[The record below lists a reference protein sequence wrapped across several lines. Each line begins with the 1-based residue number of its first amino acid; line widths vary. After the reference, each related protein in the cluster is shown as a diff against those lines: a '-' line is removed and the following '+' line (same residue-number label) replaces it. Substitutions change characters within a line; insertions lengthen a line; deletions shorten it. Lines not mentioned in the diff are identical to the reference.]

1 MMPLTKLRHISQQKD
16 LLKQLVLR
24 EVRGRYAGSSIGF
37 YWSVINPLIML
48 AVYTYVFSAILKI
61 RMGDEPGI
69 TDYGL
74 YLFCGFLPWNA
85 FQETVQRSTTVIL
98 DNATLIKN
106 LSFPSKVLPLSIG
119 LNAIIQQVI
128 GIGILIIVVAILLGF
143 FPIHLWAAIPL
154 MIFQLMFS
162 LGLGFLLCTLHV
174 YLRDTSQFVAVF
186 LLIWMFGTPLFYP
199 EKMVPAG
206 FRFLVDYNPMAYVV
220 RMFREIF
227 LKNTLPSLYDGAV
240 FGAVA
245 VAFLLIGYAVYTKNF
260 YHFVDQ
266 L

>member
-1 MMPLTKLRHISQQKD
+1 MPLADKLRHIYLQKD

-48 AVYTYVFSAILKI
+48 VVYTYIFSAILKI
-61 RMGDEPGI
+61 RLGDEPGI

-98 DNATLIKN
+98 DNASLIKN

-119 LNAIIQQVI
+119 LNALIHQLI
-128 GIGILIIVVAILLGF
+128 GIAILVAVVGILLGF
-143 FPIHLWAAIPL
+143 FPIHIWAVVPL
-154 MIFQLMFS
+154 MAFQLMFA
-162 LGLGFLLCTLHV
+162 LGLGFILCTLHV
-174 YLRDTSQFVAVF
+174 YLRDTSQFVGVF
-186 LLIWMFGTPLFYP
+186 LQIWMFGTPLFYP
-199 EKMVPAG
+199 EKMIPG
-206 FRFLVDYNPMAYVV
+206 EFRFLVDFNPMAYIV
-220 RMFREIF
+220 RMFRDIF
-227 LKNTLPSLYDGAV
+227 LKNGLPSLCDAAV
-240 FGAVA
+240 FATVA
-245 VAFLLIGYAVYTKNF
+245 VAFLLIGYAVYTRNF
-260 YHFVDQ
+260 NRFVDQ